1 LTKYFKPFL
10 AVAIVVVAAS
20 RILTSGAIA
29 RPPGEIAP
37 AIPRQVLIENA
48 EQIRHGEFLLLP
60 KASYDIEARVLSV
73 ERYRTDGGSDLAPID
88 FAVGWAQ
95 MSDTAIL
102 EHFKVTQG
110 GRFYTI
116 YPDEE
121 ALDIPIALR
130 ASANMHLIPA
140 NAQVRAVLFSTRPGH
155 VVTLKGYLVSA
166 SRSDGFTWNSSL
178 TRDDTGNGACE
189 LMYVESV
196 LRR

>member
-1 LTKYFKPFL
+1 MKYVKPLL
-10 AVAIVVVAAS
+10 AIAIVAFAGS
-20 RILTSGAIA
+20 RILTSGAIS

-37 AIPRQVLIENA
+37 AIPRQELIDSA
-48 EQIRHGEFLLLP
+48 DQISHGDFLLQP
-60 KASYDIEARVLSV
+60 KARYDIEARVLSI
-73 ERYRTDGGSDLAPID
+73 ERYRTDDGSDLAPID

-102 EHFKVTQG
+102 EHFRVTQG

-140 NAQVRAVLFSTRPGH
+140 NGQVRDMLFSTRPGNI
-155 VVTLKGYLVSA
+155 VTLRGYLVSA
-166 SRSDGFTWNSSL
+166 SRNDGFTWNSSL
-178 TRDDTGNGACE
+178 TRDDSGNGACE